1 MTGHGQDPDRG
12 GQTSERDG
20 RSGGTDGYGWVVVER
35 SGGIGGMLMA
45 WELDIDSSADRDEL
59 GRQVADL
66 PWSQAEKDADDSAA
80 DRTDGGGAADRADGG
95 GAADRADDSAAAHTE
110 GGGGA
115 DRTDGGGGTG
125 GADRFEYL
133 IESRYGRVRFGE
145 ARMPQEWKRLVDDV
159 RHSPEARRRRPGRE

>member
-1 MTGHGQDPDRG
+1 
-12 GQTSERDG
+12 
-20 RSGGTDGYGWVVVER
+20 
-35 SGGIGGMLMA
+35 
-45 WELDIDSSADRDEL
+45 IDSSTDRDEL
-59 GRQVADL
+59 GRQVAEL
-66 PWSQAEKDADDSAA
+66 PWSQAEKDTDDSATA
-80 DRTDGGGAADRADGG
+80 RTDGGGVA
-95 GAADRADDSAAAHTE
+95 DSA

-115 DRTDGGGGTG
+115 TARTAGGGGTG

>member
-1 MTGHGQDPDRG
+1 MSDERPGPRQEPDQDGQACE
-12 GQTSERDG
+12 QAG
-20 RSGGTDGYGWVVVER
+20 RCGGTDGYGRVVVER
-35 SGGIGGMLMA
+35 SGGVGGMLMA

-59 GRQVADL
+59 GRQVAEL
-66 PWSQAEKDADDSAA
+66 PWSQAEKDADDSATA
-80 DRTDGGGAADRADGG
+80 RTDGGGAADSTDGG
-95 GAADRADDSAAAHTE
+95 GAADRT
-110 GGGGA
+110 
-115 DRTDGGGGTG
+115 GGGGTG

>member
-1 MTGHGQDPDRG
+1 DGR
-12 GQTSERDG
+12 SERDG

-45 WELDIDSSADRDEL
+45 WELDIDSSTDRDEL

-66 PWSQAEKDADDSAA
+66 PWSQAEKDADGSA
-80 DRTDGGGAADRADGG
+80 T
-95 GAADRADDSAAAHTE
+95 AHTE

-115 DRTDGGGGTG
+115 DRADGGGA
-125 GADRFEYL
+125 ADRFEYL

>member
-1 MTGHGQDPDRG
+1 LRVGGRGDLARQLGQGKSREQLVSDDMTGPGQEPDRD

-95 GAADRADDSAAAHTE
+95 G
-110 GGGGA
+110 
-115 DRTDGGGGTG
+115 GTG

-145 ARMPQEWKRLVDDV
+145 ARMPTEWKRLVHDV
-159 RHSPEARRRRPGRE
+159 R